1 MNVVVVVSGGITETL
16 QASPLLRTLR
26 AGEPNAQIGLVCPA
40 RSGPIAQGIP
50 AVDVV
55 TPRREL
61 GGYPGALAG
70 FRVWLELR
78 RQRVDAVLLCS
89 QSAWLRLAAFLAG
102 VPERIGPR
110 GGLSSFLLTRRGLA
124 DRAENRAPQWLRLAA
139 LMGIRQELHSPSY
152 EPGAEALREA
162 DHLIHGTGF
171 TDGRL
176 LVALAP
182 GTGFAEHDALS
193 GPDAVW
199 DAERYAL
206 LCNQLAIRHGA
217 GILFIGAPDDIGVIE
232 RTMLDLGASAADL
245 SGEPDVR
252 VVAAII
258 SRCDLF
264 IGGDTP
270 LLHVA
275 AAVGTPAVG
284 LFGPSDG
291 KLRGPYGSDH
301 RIIQGLPPR
310 MDAKGVDGAPALV
323 MDQIRVDDV
332 LASIEA
338 SL

>member
-1 MNVVVVVSGGITETL
+1 MNVVAVVPGGITEAL

-26 AGEPNAQIGLVCPA
+26 AGEPNAQIALLCA
-40 RSGPIAQGIP
+40 SAAASIAQGIP
-50 AVDVV
+50 AVDTVV
-55 TPRREL
+55 GRREL
-61 GGYPGALAG
+61 TGWPGAPAG

-78 RQRVDAVLLCS
+78 RHRVDAVLLCS
-89 QSAWLRLAAFLAG
+89 RSPWLRVAAFLAG
-102 VPERIGPR
+102 VPERIGPGR
-110 GGLSSFLLTRRGLA
+110 GLSSFLLTRRGLA
-124 DRAENRAPQWLRLAA
+124 ERGENRAPQWLRLAA

-152 EPGAEALREA
+152 EPGAESLREA
-162 DHLIHGTGF
+162 DQVIHSTGF

-182 GTGFAEHDALS
+182 GAGYAEHEGLKGHEAT
-193 GPDAVW
+193 W
-199 DAERYAL
+199 DRERFAIL
-206 LCNQLAIRHGA
+206 ANQLAIRHGA
-217 GILFIGAPDDIGVIE
+217 GILFLGAPEDKQVVE
-232 RTMLDLGASAADL
+232 QTMLDLGTSAADL

-258 SRCDLF
+258 ARCDLF

-270 LLHVA
+270 LLHIA

-291 KLRGPYGSDH
+291 RMRGPYGSDH
-301 RIIQGLPPR
+301 RIIQGLRPKSNGKAP
-310 MDAKGVDGAPALV
+310 DAEPDPV